1 MSDEWHTKQTL
12 LQRAKNQDDQQAW
25 EEFVEY
31 YRSFILMI
39 TRKMNLAENEQQDL
53 TQEVLLKLWQSLEG
67 YSAEKA
73 KFRTWLAGVIR
84 NTVLMFYKSNGRR
97 RKREEKAGFYQFLE
111 EGDETEL
118 ESVIE
123 TEWKT
128 HITSLA
134 MENIQKIFSGKAVE
148 AFRMTLKEVPA
159 DEICQK
165 LDIQKDSLYTLRNR
179 VKLRFV
185 EEVRHLSRELQ
196 F

>member
-1 MSDEWHTKQTL
+1 MNNEWHTKQTL

-25 EEFVEY
+25 QEFVEY

-84 NTVLMFYKSNGRR
+84 NTVLMFYKSDGRR

-148 AFRMTLKEVPA
+148 AFRMTLQEVPA

>member
-31 YRSFILMI
+31 YRSFIVMI
-39 TRKMNLAENEQQDL
+39 TCKMNLAEDERQDL
-53 TQEVLLKLWQSLEG
+53 TQEVLLKLWQSLQN
-67 YSAEKA
+67 YSPEKA

-84 NTVLMFYKSNGRR
+84 NTVLMFYKSDGRR

-111 EGDETEL
+111 ESDETEL

-123 TEWKT
+123 TEWKS

-148 AFRMTLKEVPA
+148 AFRMTLQEIPA
-159 DEICQK
+159 DKICQK
-165 LDIQKDSLYTLRNR
+165 LDLQKDSLYTLRNR

>member
-1 MSDEWHTKQTL
+1 MSDNWHTKQTL
-12 LQRAKNQDDQQAW
+12 LQRAKNPDDQLAW
-25 EEFVEY
+25 AEFVDY

-39 TRKMNLAENEQQDL
+39 TRKMSLNENEQQDL
-53 TQEVLLKLWQSLEG
+53 TQEVLLKLWHSLKD
-67 YSAEKA
+67 YTPEKA
-73 KFRTWLAGVIR
+73 KFRTWLAAVIR
-84 NTVLMFYKSNGRR
+84 NTVLMFYKSDGRR

-118 ESVIE
+118 ESMFE
-123 TEWKT
+123 TEWKS

-134 MENIQKIFSGKAVE
+134 MNNIQKIFSGKAVE
-148 AFRMTLKEVPA
+148 AFRMTLQEVPA
-159 DEICQK
+159 DEICAK

>member
-25 EEFVEY
+25 KEFVEY

-84 NTVLMFYKSNGRR
+84 NTVLMFYKSDGRR

-148 AFRMTLKEVPA
+148 AFRMTLQEVPA